1 MEGIFSRLGEPL
13 SISDY
18 EQELFELCK
27 DKAQEFAFLGYEHV
41 SAEDIYKCAKVLI
54 RKNER
59 LHEMVAAILS
69 LQVSQFMN
77 FETMNAFKG
86 SLTE

>member
-1 MEGIFSRLGEPL
+1 VEGIQNRLNDVVT
-13 SISDY
+13 ISEY
-18 EQELFELCK
+18 QQELFELCK
-27 DKAQEFAFLGYEHV
+27 DKAQEFAFFGYEHV
-41 SAEDIYKCAKVLI
+41 SAEDIYNCAKVMV

-59 LHEMVAAILS
+59 LHEIVSVILT

-86 SLTE
+86 VLE